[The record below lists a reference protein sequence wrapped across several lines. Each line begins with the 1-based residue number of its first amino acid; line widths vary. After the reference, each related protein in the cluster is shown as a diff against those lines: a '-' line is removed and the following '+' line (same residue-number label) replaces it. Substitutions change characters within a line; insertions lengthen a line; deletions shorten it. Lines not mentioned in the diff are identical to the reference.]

1 MLVQSVGL
9 LNFYFVIALDT
20 AFCLFCDHHSA
31 INSMKQSM
39 NAFVRE
45 CDCVES

>member
-9 LNFYFVIALDT
+9 LNFYSVIALDT
-20 AFCLFCDHHSA
+20 AFCDHHSA